1 MGLIR
6 EPEGVDFVVNSR
18 ALTKKGQEALSNFI
32 KQDKAKRLKKSLS
45 KKTATTRRTAKKSGH
60 EQKQK

>member
-6 EPEGVDFVVNSR
+6 EPEGIDFVVNSR
-18 ALTKKGQEALSNFI
+18 ALTKKEQEALSNFI

-45 KKTATTRRTAKKSGH
+45 KKTVTPRRTAKKSGH